1 MSSRKKRAASLE
13 RDRDNN
19 NEGDMP
25 DSSLLL
31 EMEKVCKVY
40 EAPEGSEPL
49 AVLDQVDLALNRGE
63 SLAVVG
69 PSGSGK
75 STLLNIMGALDRPTS
90 GEVRLAGR
98 DLAQLTARE
107 LAAIRNEEVGFVFQ
121 LHHLLDQLNVIENVL
136 VPTVVTKDRSTGAA
150 AEERARSLLGR
161 VGLAKR
167 LFHRPAQLSGGE
179 RQRVAL
185 VRALINRPGLLLA
198 DEPTGSLDRAASSD
212 LAELLKE
219 VKNREGVA
227 LVVVTHSAT
236 VARSMDRVLTLC
248 DGKLTPREETG

>member
-1 MSSRKKRAASLE
+1 
-13 RDRDNN
+13 
-19 NEGDMP
+19 MP
-25 DSSLLL
+25 DSNLLL

-40 EAPEGSEPL
+40 GAPGESEPL
-49 AVLDQVDLALNRGE
+49 SVLDQVDLTLNRGE

-90 GEVRLAGR
+90 GSVRLAGR
-98 DLAQLTARE
+98 DLAELTAQE

-121 LHHLLDQLNVIENVL
+121 LHHLLDQLSVIENVL
-136 VPTVVTKDRSTGAA
+136 VPTVVNKDRSQEAA
-150 AEERARSLLGR
+150 VEERARSLLGR

-167 LFHRPAQLSGGE
+167 LLHRPSQLSGGE

-185 VRALINRPGLLLA
+185 VRALINGPGLLLA
-198 DEPTGSLDRAASSD
+198 DEPTGSLDRTASSD

-219 VKNREGVA
+219 LNAREGIA
-227 LVVVTHSAT
+227 LVVVTHSGA

-248 DGKLTPREETG
+248 DGKLTPRRETG